1 MRKTFKYRINPTQAQ
16 RTRLNETLETC
27 RQVYNSTLNL
37 RRSSWDQE
45 RKTLSLYDTNKELTG
60 WKAGN
65 PELANVH
72 SQVLQNVQERVDL
85 AFKAFFRRIREGQKN
100 GFPRYKSFG
109 RYDSFTFKQSG
120 FELRDGRLRLSK
132 IGDVK
137 INLHRPIEGRIKT
150 LTIQRD
156 SLGNWYACFSCEVE
170 PKPLPVSSEMVG
182 IDLGLTTFATFSNA
196 ETIERKRWMKQDEKD
211 LKRIQRRVSAL
222 PKGSPERRKAVVALN
237 HVHTRIKNR
246 RDNFAHQESRKLV
259 NHYGLLVFEDL
270 SIDEMQ
276 TNGNKT
282 INKGISDVA
291 WGRFVQHTSRKAA
304 EAGRAVVLIDPKNT
318 TQACSGCGSI
328 VKKDLSVR
336 VHHCPDCGLKI
347 GRDLNAALNIL
358 ALGLKSIGTQSV
370 EAPGFYPGE

>member
-1 MRKTFKYRINPTQAQ
+1 MRKTFKYRINTTKAQ
-16 RTRLNETLETC
+16 RTRLNDTLETC

-37 RRSSWDQE
+37 RRNAWEQE
-45 RKTLSLYDTNKELTG
+45 RKSLSLYDTNKELTG
-60 WKAGN
+60 WKAAN
-65 PELANVH
+65 PELVNVH

-85 AFKAFFRRIREGQKN
+85 AFKAFFRRIREGHKN
-100 GFPRYKSFG
+100 GFPRFKGFG

-120 FELRDGRLRLSK
+120 FELRDSRLRLSK

-137 INLHRPIEGRIKT
+137 IILHRPIEGRIKT

-182 IDLGLTTFATFSNA
+182 IDLGLTTFATLSNG
-196 ETIERKRWMKQDEKD
+196 ETIERQRWMKQDEKG

-222 PKGSPERRKAVVALN
+222 PKGSSERCKAIKALN

-259 NHYGLLVFEDL
+259 NRYGLVVFEDL
-270 SIDEMQ
+270 NIDGMQ

-291 WGRFVQHTSRKAA
+291 WGRFVQYTSSKAA
-304 EAGRAVVLIDPKNT
+304 DAGRGVILVNPKNT

-328 VKKDLSVR
+328 VKKDLSQR
-336 VHHCPDCGLKI
+336 IHHCPDCGLKI
-347 GRDLNAALNIL
+347 GRDLNAALNVL
-358 ALGLKSIGTQSV
+358 ARGLTSIGTQSV

>member
-1 MRKTFKYRINPTQAQ
+1 MRKTFKYRLNPTKAQ

-37 RRSSWDQE
+37 RRNAWEQE

-60 WKAGN
+60 WKAAN

-85 AFKAFFRRIREGQKN
+85 AFKAFFRRIREGHKN

-120 FELRDGRLRLSK
+120 FELRDSHLRLSK
-132 IGDVK
+132 IGNVR

-170 PKPLPVSSEMVG
+170 PKALPVSSEMVG
-182 IDLGLTTFATFSNA
+182 VDLGLTTFATLSNN
-196 ETIERKRWMKQDEKD
+196 ETIERQRWMKQDEKD
-211 LKRIQRRVSAL
+211 LKRIQRKVSRLA
-222 PKGSPERRKAVVALN
+222 KGSPERRKAVKALN

-259 NHYGLLVFEDL
+259 NRYGLVVFEDL
-270 SIDEMQ
+270 DIDGMQ

-291 WGRFVQHTSRKAA
+291 WGRFVQYTTSKAE
-304 EAGRAVVLIDPKNT
+304 EAGRGVILVDPKNT

-328 VKKDLSVR
+328 VKKDLSQR
-336 VHHCPDCGLKI
+336 IHHCSDCGLKI
-347 GRDLNAALNIL
+347 SRDLNAALNIL
-358 ALGLKSIGTQSV
+358 ARGLTSLRVRPI

>member
-37 RRSSWDQE
+37 RRSSWEQE
-45 RKTLSLYDTNKELTG
+45 RKSLSLYDTNKELTG

-196 ETIERKRWMKQDEKD
+196 ETIERKRWMKRDEKD

-237 HVHTRIKNR
+237 HVHARIKNR

-259 NHYGLLVFEDL
+259 NHYGLMVFEDL
-270 SIDEMQ
+270 NIDGMQ
-276 TNGNKT
+276 TNGNRT
-282 INKGISDVA
+282 INKGIADVA